1 MHSHQILICCC
12 FNKSCGITERNVCLV
27 CCQRY
32 LAFSPPMS
40 KRKEKEREYQN
51 KKKLKSK
58 RKEHRRF
65 LPRLCEVTA
74 LLSLWYQ
81 EPIKFDELLMVLKNK
96 DIRTD
101 NQFLGQLQINHRL
114 LKHRENH
121 LRHFWSIW
129 KHSVVGCPTVLR
141 RDERSQRVFLER
153 RGVATRTNNPPPPG
167 GGGGCRFDPC
177 TLLK

>member
-1 MHSHQILICCC
+1 MLLAL
-12 FNKSCGITERNVCLV
+12 FGLLTTNV
-27 CCQRY
+27 
-32 LAFSPPMS
+32 
-40 KRKEKEREYQN
+40 KKERKRGRISKQKETEIE
-51 KKKLKSK
+51 KKRTSSFFTKIMWG
-58 RKEHRRF
+58 HG
-65 LPRLCEVTA
+65 VNV
-74 LLSLWYQ
+74 
-81 EPIKFDELLMVLKNK
+81 LMVLKTHLMLKNK

-141 RDERSQRVFLER
+141 RDERSQRVFLKR

-167 GGGGCRFDPC
+167 GGEGAAGL
-177 TLLK
+177 TLVPSSSRPILE